1 MWGVRALGALSGGR
15 LSDGAAAACSNTGGG
30 EIFGRTRAVDGLREI
45 Q

>member
-15 LSDGAAAACSNTGGG
+15 LSDGAATAIRGRG